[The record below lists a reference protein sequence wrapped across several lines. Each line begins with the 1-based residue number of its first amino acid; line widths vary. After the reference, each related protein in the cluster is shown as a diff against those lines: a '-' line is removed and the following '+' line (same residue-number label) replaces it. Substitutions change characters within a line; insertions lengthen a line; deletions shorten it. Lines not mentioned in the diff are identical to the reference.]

1 MQVFLLAV
9 PCPSA
14 KQECRVSLRQARQST
29 WYGLELNNFQPC
41 EGRMEEQFITAAV
54 LSERL
59 GVPKSSVYRMAAKGL
74 LPWVPWGVERTGR
87 RFIEHEVRAALA
99 QLQARPSGHDQAEG
113 KGNGKK

>member
-1 MQVFLLAV
+1 MQVFRLAV

-14 KQECRVSLRQARQST
+14 KQERRVSLRQARQST

-59 GVPKSSVYRMAAKGL
+59 GLPKSSVYRMAARGL
-74 LPWVPWGVERTGR
+74 IPWVPWGVERTGR
-87 RFIEHEVRAALA
+87 RFSEREVRAALA
-99 QLQARPSGHDQAEG
+99 QLQARPSDRDQAG
-113 KGNGKK
+113 GNGNGRQ